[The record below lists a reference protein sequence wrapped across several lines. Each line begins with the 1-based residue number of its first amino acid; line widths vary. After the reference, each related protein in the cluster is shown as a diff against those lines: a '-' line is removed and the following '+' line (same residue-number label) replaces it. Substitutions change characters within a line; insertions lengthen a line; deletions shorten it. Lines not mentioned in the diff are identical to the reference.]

1 MKLQIMQDR
10 IRDLEE
16 KNQMLYVYKEK
27 MRHYQNKKK
36 NFKVLYKIKC
46 NKMII
51 NYNKKNFK

>member
-27 MRHYQNKKK
+27 NEALSK
-36 NFKVLYKIKC
+36 
-46 NKMII
+46 
-51 NYNKKNFK
+51 